1 LGEKAQLLAA
11 DPVSSSGQE
20 HIVTG
25 LFCINQGG
33 QVHYY
38 VKTYPPCWLLV
49 ACFFSGSI
57 LFPLS
62 TCIVLHFIIVCFV
75 SFFLGKTCVL
85 SGLVLHAVCTS
96 LAPACIS
103 VYFQVSLEQW
113 AFLLFSFVFGNPY
126 MLLHSGFSEAGLVKK
141 HRVILG
147 LWSGFCRGQRRV
159 GRGLVCE
166 LYYDG
171 VGTLPPATQHVISF
185 VEHMRIS

>member
-1 LGEKAQLLAA
+1 
-11 DPVSSSGQE
+11 
-20 HIVTG
+20 
-25 LFCINQGG
+25 
-33 QVHYY
+33 
-38 VKTYPPCWLLV
+38 
-49 ACFFSGSI
+49 
-57 LFPLS
+57 
-62 TCIVLHFIIVCFV
+62 
-75 SFFLGKTCVL
+75 
-85 SGLVLHAVCTS
+85 
-96 LAPACIS
+96 
-103 VYFQVSLEQW
+103 VSLEQR

-171 VGTLPPATQHVISF
+171 VGALPPATQHVISF

>member
-1 LGEKAQLLAA
+1 MGRKR
-11 DPVSSSGQE
+11 
-20 HIVTG
+20 IVTG
-25 LFCINQGG
+25 LFCIKSGRSSPLLCQDI
-33 QVHYY
+33 
-38 VKTYPPCWLLV
+38 PSLLV
-49 ACFFSGSI
+49 ASSLFFFSRSI

-103 VYFQVSLEQW
+103 VYFQVSLEQR

-147 LWSGFCRGQRRV
+147 LWSGFCRV
-159 GRGLVCE
+159 
-166 LYYDG
+166 
-171 VGTLPPATQHVISF
+171 
-185 VEHMRIS
+185 VEASWSGFDL